1 VKFCFID
8 AEKAQFPV
16 AVLCRH
22 LGVSRSGYYAWAKRS
37 ESARRQGDQA
47 LTLEVAAIH
56 HDSRGTYGAPRV
68 HAELRARGRRHS
80 RKRVARLLRQQGLR
94 ARPRRRFVRSSTDS
108 APSRPAAANV
118 LERRFEPGQPT
129 RVWAGDLTYIWTG
142 EGWLYLAVLLEL
154 SSRKVVGWAMGER
167 IDREL
172 ALSALRMAL
181 LGAAAPELHHSDR
194 GSQYASEDYRR
205 LLEEQGIECSM
216 SRKGNCWDNAVVES
230 FFSTLKQELVYSTH
244 FQTREEAKRALFEY
258 IEVFYN
264 RKRRH
269 SALGYLS
276 PTEYERVTEAK
287 SLAA

>member
-1 VKFCFID
+1 MKFCFID

-181 LGAAAPELHHSDR
+181 LGGAAPELHHSDR